1 MKLKG
6 KIVLLIVTGSIAAYK
21 VADLIQT
28 LRDEGAR
35 VISVL
40 TEAAKKFV
48 TPLTIRAVSGE
59 AVYDD
64 FFTVHSPF
72 DVIHTSL
79 AELADLI
86 LVAPASAN
94 FIARLSGGFAND
106 LASSIILASARPVLL
121 APAMNDQMYRHPLTQ
136 ENVQKLKKIGYR
148 FVDPIEGH
156 LVCGKEAL
164 GHVSD
169 PETIVHQVSEILL
182 NPRRRASSKK

>member
-1 MKLKG
+1 MKLKD
-6 KIVLLIVTGSIAAYK
+6 KIVLLIITGSIAAYK

-28 LRDEGAR
+28 LREQGAR
-35 VISVL
+35 VIPVL

-59 AVYDD
+59 MVYDD
-64 FFTVHSPF
+64 FFTVHSPY

-106 LASSIILASARPVLL
+106 LASSIVLASDRPVLL
-121 APAMNDQMYRHPLTQ
+121 APAMNDLMYRHPLTQ
-136 ENVQKLKKIGYR
+136 ENIQKLKKIGYR
-148 FVDPIEGH
+148 FVDPVKGH
-156 LVCGKEAL
+156 LICGKEAL

-182 NPRRRASSKK
+182 SPCRRASSKK